1 MQVIWA
7 EHSVS
12 FLFLIIDTLRHA
24 ASFAGVN
31 TDRRFVSR
39 SEKKQYTDNWN
50 GNSPQCGKYSI
61 NT

>member
-1 MQVIWA
+1 MIWA

-24 ASFAGVN
+24 ASFAGIN

-39 SEKKQYTDNWN
+39 S
-50 GNSPQCGKYSI
+50 
-61 NT
+61 